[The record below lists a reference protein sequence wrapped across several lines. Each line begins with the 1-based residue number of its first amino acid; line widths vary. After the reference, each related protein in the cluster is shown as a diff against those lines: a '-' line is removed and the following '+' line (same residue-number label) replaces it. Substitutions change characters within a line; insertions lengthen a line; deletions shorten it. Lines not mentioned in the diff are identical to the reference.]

1 MCRAHWGQK
10 VVWGASCN
18 RVCVFVCELG
28 GRGSR
33 GSAPKRFFFF
43 FFVAGFSCWSLWLS
57 DSGAQWHFLIGFPS
71 HPLVASAL
79 AQQSQGHN
87 HSCAG
92 LPRDTAHTP
101 HAYKLYA
108 HYLVSLQL
116 LISNY
121 RCNLAPT
128 EPRGTHTQIWVTV
141 NFVRSRF
148 SLRSFTASIA
158 SSQYDGA
165 EVTDP
170 YHCCYEFTG
179 EKSNMFVRR
188 IFLKPLFVGAVE
200 NSHSSSTGITES

>member
-1 MCRAHWGQK
+1 MRRQRGRGKKTRSFSEDVSNQLGTLARHFHPSSAQKKGSVCQALWGQK
-10 VVWGASCN
+10 VVWAVSCN

-33 GSAPKRFFFF
+33 GSALKTFFFF
-43 FFVAGFSCWSLWLS
+43 FLLLLCCRVSSWSLWLS

-92 LPRDTAHTP
+92 LPKDTTRTA

-121 RCNLAPT
+121 YSNLALT
-128 EPRGTHTQIWVTV
+128 EPRGTHAD
-141 NFVRSRF
+141 
-148 SLRSFTASIA
+148 LC
-158 SSQYDGA
+158 SSQLCA
-165 EVTDP
+165 LLV
-170 YHCCYEFTG
+170 
-179 EKSNMFVRR
+179 
-188 IFLKPLFVGAVE
+188 
-200 NSHSSSTGITES
+200 